1 MLHRSRALILTVT
14 LAATL
19 ALAGGAALAT
29 GAIPGSDGVIHGCY
43 NVTNGQL
50 RVVDPATANCK
61 DQETAIQ
68 WSQTGPQGPQG
79 IPGPQGEQGVKGDTG
94 AQGPAGQDGANGL
107 NGTDGKDGANGTNG
121 IDGRTVLSGASE
133 PDAALGSDGDFY
145 IFTDKGL
152 LYGPKTNGAWGEPT
166 SLVGPQGAPGAKGDK
181 GDTGAT
187 GATGA
192 TGPQGEQGP
201 QGDKGDKGDPGAS
214 GVATTHIREETINV
228 YADQGSRSVEAY
240 CQAGEILTGGGFDVP
255 SDNQLVH
262 VTASKPEPDN
272 GWKVFVTNAD
282 IFSSHLVT
290 TYAVCASS

>member
-1 MLHRSRALILTVT
+1 MLNRSRTLILTVA

-29 GAIPGSDGVIHGCY
+29 GAIPGADGVIHGCY
-43 NVTNGQL
+43 NATNGQL
-50 RVVDPATANCK
+50 RVIGSGSDSCK
-61 DQETAIQ
+61 DHETAIQ

-79 IPGPQGEQGVKGDTG
+79 IQGIQGEQGVKGDTG
-94 AQGPAGQDGANGL
+94 EQ
-107 NGTDGKDGANGTNG
+107 
-121 IDGRTVLSGASE
+121 
-133 PDAALGSDGDFY
+133 
-145 IFTDKGL
+145 
-152 LYGPKTNGAWGEPT
+152 
-166 SLVGPQGAPGAKGDK
+166 GPQGIQGPKGDTGEQGPQGEVGATGAQGDKGDK

-201 QGDKGDKGDPGAS
+201 QGVPGEPGPQGIPGAS
-214 GVATTHIREETINV
+214 GVATTNIREETINL
-228 YADQGSRSVEAY
+228 YATDGPSSVEAY

-262 VTASKPEPDN
+262 ITASKPEPGN
-272 GWKVFVTNAD
+272 SWKVFVTNAD

-290 TYAVCASS
+290 AYAVCANS